1 MLDLNQRAKIVYLY
15 LNEFK
20 NVTFKKT
27 EKIVEKAN
35 ELKINISCKGARE
48 IYKKLCLTGY
58 FLFLK
63 LDILF
68 KLSQLYTF

>member
-1 MLDLNQRAKIVYLY
+1 MLDLNQRAKIVDLY

-27 EKIVEKAN
+27 EKIVEKAK

-48 IYKKLCLTGY
+48 IYKKWCLTGY
-58 FLFLK
+58 FLF
-63 LDILF
+63 
-68 KLSQLYTF
+68 